1 MPKKK
6 TTKLNSLAKLVTSLN
21 DQQTV
26 NIYVCFSMAS
36 LPSVCLPATIACKPT
51 QAGMLYV
58 IICYPHKHKPN

>member
-1 MPKKK
+1 
-6 TTKLNSLAKLVTSLN
+6 VTSLN